1 MDNSIDITQALLIFA
16 PGETDFG
23 YNFYYDDITL
33 IESNNLAHN
42 INDKNVKLIDNF
54 IYFSKLNPYKS
65 IEIYDLSGRLLQKD
79 LSSQSSLRIN
89 HYGMVFVNILFDNGD
104 QKTFKYLNK

>member
-1 MDNSIDITQALLIFA
+1 MS
-16 PGETDFG
+16 
-23 YNFYYDDITL
+23 L
-33 IESNNLAHN
+33 IEVSNLDKNL
-42 INDKNVKLIDNF
+42 NDENVKLIDNF
-54 IYFSKLNPYKS
+54 IYFSNLNPYKS